1 MCKKSLLSISVVLVL
16 VVVNSVAFGYE
27 ENPTTIDG
35 GPWLDQND
43 YSIVTG
49 QPVIDGIISPGEWDD
64 AEWINIGGNVYGGG
78 TWPDCTP
85 NDLTDVMWAN
95 MWSPET
101 NLIYVVVQ
109 GTDTSHNFGTYVSW
123 NTQDDL
129 EVYVDAGES
138 NLSGY
143 NSDFRYGQHY
153 FIGPDGIGGG
163 WVYLADQPADALLPG
178 GYAVNV
184 NGDVITYE
192 FAITPYQEL
201 DVGNPANSIIKNL
214 QVGDLVG
221 LDVCM
226 STADVAQQTT
236 FMCEHS
242 QPVGLWKDAGYML
255 DLTLIGVFVTAHN
268 ESPSDGQTDVA
279 ADVVLSWAPGEYAA
293 FHDVYFGTDYDDVN
307 DANTSDSTGIYRGR
321 QNFDA
326 NSYDTNDYAAD
337 GLWPGKTYY
346 WRIDEVNDAC
356 QPQPWK
362 GDVWSFTVAC
372 DMVVASPIDFNDLV
386 AFARQWLVEGG
397 TQPQQGWCCGADLD
411 HSGWVDFGDFA
422 SLGQDWLTQ
431 PLGPAYYVD
440 FDSGND
446 NNNGTSTLTPWK
458 HCPCDNNATGIAA
471 ATILQGGDTVIFKG
485 GVHYRGEIKVNA
497 SGGLGVPIVFDGD
510 TAQTWGSGK
519 AVIDGSEL
527 LTSWTPCS
535 SAEDCGGAAYW
546 ANMYKTTLPVG
557 CDDVWS
563 VNLMENDQLLA
574 VAQGPTAPD
583 PFFYDKTSSYN
594 AVPLT
599 DANSTS
605 IVDASFFTQSDPN
618 AWDGA
623 YAHVWATGNQV
634 YTSKVTGYSPS
645 THTIYFETLPNP
657 PYPDRDTLYAMGNCV
672 EVLDAA
678 GEYVVNESSGEVYLW
693 PYTTGD
699 ISSVGITVSVRRNG
713 FDFNGKSNITLQ
725 GFKII
730 KFSAGF
736 GNWASGAGIKN
747 TTDGA
752 NNIIVR
758 NNEVAYNR
766 SMDKFAGVDLRGS
779 TSEVTVEN
787 NYIHRNLRSRGLLT
801 GGSNITFR
809 NNILIKN
816 GGTGIYMGGAHN
828 VDVIGNSVLD
838 HTGVHANGI
847 TAYQGSSDILI
858 LGNTVLRGNCALT
871 TQDSDSITMAYNVL
885 HTYGGGLCV
894 ADWTWDGLHCTNL
907 HYYNNVIMNESPPAL
922 NTGGTGLIVTNN
934 IINGWGGSGSNVTY
948 NLYTALA
955 WNQYPQYNWYLGTGE
970 IIEQDKSKVF
980 VNYANLDYHLKSTS
994 PAKDAGID
1002 VGYSEDLEG
1011 NPVPSGSA
1019 VDIGAYEYQQ

>member
-1 MCKKSLLSISVVLVL
+1 MCKKSLLLISVVLVL
-16 VVVNSVAFGYE
+16 VVVNSTAVGY
-27 ENPTTIDG
+27 P
-35 GPWLDQND
+35 DQND
-43 YSIVTG
+43 YFIVTG
-49 QPVIDGIISPGEWDD
+49 QPVIDGVISPGEWDSAD
-64 AEWINIGGNVYGGG
+64 WIAMNADYSPPP
-78 TWPDCTP
+78 PD
-85 NDLTDVMWAN
+85 DLSEAKWAA
-95 MWSPET
+95 MWSPGA
-101 NLIYVVVQ
+101 NLIYVAVT
-109 GTDTSHNFGTYVSW
+109 GTDTSHNFKSSFVAW
-123 NTQDDL
+123 NEHDDI
-129 EVYVDAGES
+129 EIYVDPGNTDTE
-138 NLSGY
+138 
-143 NSDFRYGQHY
+143 DFAYYADTMRYAQHY
-153 FIGPDGIGGG
+153 FIGPNGSGGA
-163 WVYLADQPADALLPG
+163 WSYILDRSADSILPPG
-178 GYAVNV
+178 GYAAGV
-184 NGDVITYE
+184 NGDIITYE
-192 FAITPYQEL
+192 FALKPYSDL
-201 DVGNPANSIIKNL
+201 NL
-214 QVGDLVG
+214 SSPGTSPVLTLGIGQVIG
-221 LDVCM
+221 LDICM
-226 STADVAQQTT
+226 VSCDDSLNSRFLCENSVA
-236 FMCEHS
+236 
-242 QPVGLWKDAGYML
+242 GKWKWASKLL
-255 DLTLIGVFVTAHN
+255 DLTLVGEVVTAHKGN
-268 ESPSDGQTDVA
+268 PSNGQTDVA
-279 ADVVLSWAPGEYAA
+279 PDVVLSWAPGEYAA

-326 NSYDTNDYAAD
+326 NSYDTNDYDAD

-485 GVHYRGEIKVNA
+485 GVHYRGEIKVNT

-955 WNQYPQYNWYLGTGE
+955 WNQYPQYGWYPGTGE